1 MKNRYCLYCGTLL
14 PEDGN
19 CLRCGTKY
27 EIDEEGQ
34 LRVIP
39 RKVKKVS
46 AKVSPTKKHTI
57 NKKLEPSEADTQ
69 TIHIPKDV
77 FSFSDDAK
85 KKEKHTDWTG
95 EGGKADSYYVP
106 NFVIHNDFESHSDQ
120 VETNTVDQ
128 EPVEAPPPAKK
139 ISASSLLAVF
149 LIIALLSAS
158 LSYLLLKQHYDGMSY
173 GSTSTKKQVGNEGKR
188 SIDYSPVLEAY
199 KEYEENGFRRV
210 SSDYINEFI
219 DYIIDA
225 KTNKMAYVYSDLN
238 SDGIDELLI
247 SLTDEANIYH
257 QIYDV
262 YTFSSEP
269 VRLVPEETW
278 FHPDSNEELCFF
290 TNGDICYSEGP
301 MEDIGDSRIKA
312 YKYVIYDFPKGS
324 SQLIEK
330 EKYELSYEPEIG
342 LNSLSAKKTVAGKTE
357 SCSVEE
363 YGVID
368 DKYRGYLIN
377 NEPYEENYFNKW
389 NPDNPVLQIAEYPW
403 KHLIEKVFNDGIS
416 EDNRI
421 AITTYQDVL
430 SKLYYSIEKHP
441 SIYYDENYAWPFS
454 VITDYKDEDVSDYSE
469 MREQLEQD
477 GEYFIDDIN
486 NDGVLE
492 LGLKNRIGPNAAFGV
507 TIYRC
512 IGLSHVNPVISG
524 YDFEFYK
531 NGVLATPLGHNQ
543 TRGELWPA
551 FYYKLNGQTGYKEIG
566 FAYSWEKAISE
577 TDFPNNIDTDGNG
590 VVYTVNGG
598 ESWIDDQAYN
608 TWINESVNSTKRAV
622 QWYKINEHNVAKFKQ
637 IALSKIS

>member
-19 CLRCGTKY
+19 CLRCGAKY

-46 AKVSPTKKHTI
+46 AKVSLTKKHTI
-57 NKKLEPSEADTQ
+57 KKKLEPSEADTQ
-69 TIHIPKDV
+69 TIHIPEDV
-77 FSFSDDAK
+77 FSFSDDAE

-149 LIIALLSAS
+149 LIITLLSAS
-158 LSYLLLKQHYDGMSY
+158 MSYLLLKQHYDGMSY

-210 SSDYINEFI
+210 SSNYINEFI

-257 QIYDV
+257 QIFDV

-312 YKYVIYDFPKGS
+312 FKYVIYDFPKGS

-342 LNSLSAKKTVAGKTE
+342 LNSLSAKKTIAGKTE

-363 YGVID
+363 FGVID

-389 NPDNPVLQIAEYPW
+389 NPDNPVLQIADYPW

-492 LGLKNRIGPNAAFGV
+492 LGLKNRIGPNAAFDA

-531 NGVLATPLGHNQ
+531 NGVIATPLGHNQ

-577 TDFPNNIDTDGNG
+577 TDFPNNIDADGNG